1 VYVFVC
7 VSACVGVVCVN
18 VGVVTSFE
26 NASSSGSLP
35 SSELEYISF
44 GDCLFC
50 FLAKLNLPSSL
61 TRIAVVGRNLV
72 FSL

>member
-1 VYVFVC
+1 VFVC

-35 SSELEYISF
+35 SPL
-44 GDCLFC
+44 LWH
-50 FLAKLNLPSSL
+50 NL
-61 TRIAVVGRNLV
+61 TFTKQDMNMK
-72 FSL
+72 